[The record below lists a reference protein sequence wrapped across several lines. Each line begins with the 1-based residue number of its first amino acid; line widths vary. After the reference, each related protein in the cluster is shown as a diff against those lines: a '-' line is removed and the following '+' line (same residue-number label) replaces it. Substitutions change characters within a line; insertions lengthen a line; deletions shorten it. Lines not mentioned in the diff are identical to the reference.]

1 MLPTLQYS
9 NTPLLHEHSHM
20 QPIYHQIRQRARQ
33 IILRHPTPDF
43 YHDHSLDYEASRKLF
58 DSDLVIKKLLSFVA
72 ATLEDDFG
80 HGLMHAVKVSHDAG
94 TLMVI
99 EAQQSA
105 YDKDR
110 LSRLVCLVQSAGLLH
125 DIKRKRKD
133 HSTHA
138 ATYAKKV
145 LKKYP
150 FSSEETENIC
160 SAIQNHEAFKDNI
173 DVDTPE
179 GELLSNCLYDAD
191 KFRWGPDNFHDTLW
205 DMVSYFNPPL
215 DKFMDGYPQGM
226 AKLETIKAT
235 FRTSTGKKFGP
246 QFIDLGLAIGEE
258 LYEAIKTEFS
268 EYL

>member
-1 MLPTLQYS
+1 
-9 NTPLLHEHSHM
+9 M

-43 YHDHSLDYEASRKLF
+43 YHDHSLDYEVSRKLF

-72 ATLEDDFG
+72 GTLEDDFG

-99 EAQQSA
+99 EAQQSG

-138 ATYAKKV
+138 ATHAKKV

-150 FSSEETENIC
+150 FSSEEIENIC
-160 SAIQNHEAFKDNI
+160 GAIQNHEAFKDNI
-173 DVDTPE
+173 E
-179 GELLSNCLYDAD
+179 
-191 KFRWGPDNFHDTLW
+191 
-205 DMVSYFNPPL
+205 SYFNPPL
-215 DKFMDGYPQGM
+215 IKFMDGYSQGM
-226 AKLETIKAT
+226 GKIKSIKTT
-235 FRTSTGKKFGP
+235 FRTATGQKYGP

-258 LYEAIKTEFS
+258 LYGVIKTEFS